1 MPKGKSKGLH
11 LVDTIVMI
19 AMSVILSLT
28 VLTMLWIDIINGG

>member
-1 MPKGKSKGLH
+1 MPKGKSKSLH
-11 LVDTIVMI
+11 LVDTILMI